1 MSIEEIIKATKSA
14 FAERVAK
21 FKESENYS
29 HEIEWLFTCVNVFS
43 GRDLTKEEIDAL
55 VAELGA
61 SGIEQVT
68 VSSPMFSG
76 FSKILTISAKVR
88 IK

>member
-14 FAERVAK
+14 FAERVAT
-21 FKESENYS
+21 FKEGRSYS
-29 HEIEWLFTCVNVFS
+29 HEVEWLFTCVNVFS
-43 GRDLTKEEIDAL
+43 GRDLTSREIDAL
-55 VAELGA
+55 SAELGA
-61 SGIEQVT
+61 SGIEQIN

-76 FSKILTISAKVR
+76 FSKILTVNAKVR